1 MDERKCVSE
10 TNKQT
15 KQQHFST
22 GAPRQLCI
30 RLPGS
35 CLVGTTRVT
44 YVHTWVMRRSCL
56 NASRQQQPAAGSSEG
71 TIRVAMCLLVWGTS
85 EGHAKHLHEKYIYS
99 VYIISVSMCAHA
111 CTHTSTERLV
121 NTEIKIFNITNAQRR
136 MTDERIYFPGT
147 SPTSRRWSPRK
158 TPAQERSTDHHGP
171 AWAVPRGGHGKGQ

>member
-44 YVHTWVMRRSCL
+44 YMHTWVMRRSCL
-56 NASRQQQPAAGSSEG
+56 NASRQQQPAAGWL
-71 TIRVAMCLLVWGTS
+71 IR
-85 EGHAKHLHEKYIYS
+85 GHHPSGH
-99 VYIISVSMCAHA
+99 
-111 CTHTSTERLV
+111 
-121 NTEIKIFNITNAQRR
+121 
-136 MTDERIYFPGT
+136 
-147 SPTSRRWSPRK
+147 
-158 TPAQERSTDHHGP
+158 
-171 AWAVPRGGHGKGQ
+171 VPPCVGDF